1 MKGNTISRIDFVSV
15 IKEEPEAQAQSPV
28 NGPFGLIWG
37 NKFFPYLS
45 HKD

>member
-28 NGPFGLIWG
+28 NGHFGLTWG
-37 NKFFPYLS
+37 NNTFPCLS
-45 HKD
+45 HKN